1 MTGYSE
7 NIYTAVGFR
16 SSEPDGSLKIIEI
29 FGLSGQRINDNQ
41 VVVTPKTQTFF
52 DDLIVR
58 KIFRQSCRIRKC
70 DFKSLKIWL
79 YDTKIM
85 NKDRSYDLPKID
97 EHDLVIRS
105 NVPYSNLE
113 QIYVLD
119 NNLKG
124 DEYQEWRSIAEELFT
139 PLFLGFVAPPEAPEI
154 IAENPIVKTIGSLFE
169 PLDPYGK
176 MKQKIL
182 FNSLIIQID

>member
-1 MTGYSE
+1 MPRYSD

-29 FGLSGQRINDNQ
+29 FGLPGQRIKNEQ
-41 VVVTPKTQTFF
+41 VVVTSKTQSFF
-52 DDLIVR
+52 DNLIVR
-58 KIFRQSCRIRKC
+58 KLFRQSYRIKNC

-79 YDTKIM
+79 YDTEVN
-85 NKDRSYDLPKID
+85 NKDRGYAIPEID
-97 EHDLVIRS
+97 NRDLVIPS
-105 NVPYSNLE
+105 NVPYSNLK

-124 DEYQEWRSIAEELFT
+124 DEYQEWRSIAEELFA
-139 PLFLGFVAPPEAPEI
+139 PLFSGFLAPPEAPEI
-154 IAENPIVKTIGSLFE
+154 IAENPLFKAVGSFFE

-176 MKQKIL
+176 MKQNLL

>member
-1 MTGYSE
+1 MPRYSE

-16 SSEPDGSLKIIEI
+16 SSEPDGSLKIIEV
-29 FGLSGQRINDNQ
+29 FGLPGQRNKNDQ
-41 VVVTPKTQTFF
+41 IVVTSKTQSFF
-52 DDLIVR
+52 DNLIVR
-58 KIFRQSCRIRKC
+58 KIFRQSRRIRYC

-79 YDTKIM
+79 YDTEVR
-85 NKDRSYDLPKID
+85 NKDRSYDVPSID
-97 EHDLVIRS
+97 ERDLVIPS
-105 NVPYSNLE
+105 NIPYSNLE

-119 NNLKG
+119 NKLKG

-139 PLFLGFVAPPEAPEI
+139 PLFVGFVAPPEAPEI
-154 IAENPIVKTIGSLFE
+154 IAENPLFKTIGSLFE

-176 MKQKIL
+176 MKQNLL